1 MPDDS
6 LLVLATLSL
15 IALAPALAGM
25 AAGQWVR
32 MRIHPQAFR
41 VIFFL
46 GLVALGVHL
55 LARTFA

>member
-1 MPDDS
+1 
-6 LLVLATLSL
+6 
-15 IALAPALAGM
+15 
-25 AAGQWVR
+25 

-41 VIFFL
+41 VIFLL